1 MIKITIK
8 CRICGKDYHINFKPS
23 TSLVK
28 EKHYLRK
35 LTFRYKYKSLSS
47 KSQFKT
53 ILCNKC
59 IDKLKAK
66 PKVF

>member
-1 MIKITIK
+1 MTK
-8 CRICGKDYHINFKPS
+8 CRICGKEYPINFKPS
-23 TSLVK
+23 TALIKIK

-59 IDKLKAK
+59 LDKLKAK